1 MATLFLRFIFFYFK
15 KSVYAFLMSLVY
27 SSQDPQTSFFNKIF
41 ITNWFYGTIHTFKNY
56 SAIVFSIFSKISSIQ
71 TYPKCWFEII
81 YLAFVENFC

>member
-1 MATLFLRFIFFYFK
+1 
-15 KSVYAFLMSLVY
+15 MSHIY
-27 SSQDPQTSFFNKIF
+27 CSRNPQTSIFSKIF